1 MSELLPISAT
11 IGDRTYRIKVEA
23 HEEAQVRE
31 TLQQIHNKILELKSV
46 YVGKDMQDYI
56 AMTLLWFAT
65 QTPSTQ
71 ASTQAATP
79 TAETAE
85 NHQLTQGLRLLE
97 QLIDAEL
104 KNR

>member
-11 IGDRTYRIKVEA
+11 IGDRTYRIKVEP

-31 TLQQIHNKILELKSV
+31 TLQVINNKIVELKSL

-65 QTPSTQ
+65 QPPST
-71 ASTQAATP
+71 AATP
-79 TAETAE
+79 SPDTA
-85 NHQLTQGLRLLE
+85 NNQQLTQGLRLLE